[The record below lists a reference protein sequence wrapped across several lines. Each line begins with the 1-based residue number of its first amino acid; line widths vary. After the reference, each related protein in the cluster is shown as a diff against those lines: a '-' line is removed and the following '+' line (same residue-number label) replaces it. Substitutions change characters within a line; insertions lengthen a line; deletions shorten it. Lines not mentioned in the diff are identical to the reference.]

1 MDRTLSDSVG
11 TKSQM
16 FKGFRSAMQLLG
28 VMVALAALPFD
39 VPFAVIGPAG
49 AAGER
54 SNPESQPKSEGRAA
68 HTVPV
73 TSEPITLHFERHD
86 LDRIGKLV
94 YMGGLEIK
102 STDKR
107 FGGLSGLKISPDG
120 RSLLAVTDRGHW
132 VGATLDYQNGRL
144 TAVRS
149 LLIAPLLGPDGQDLL
164 KLTKADA
171 DAEAITEIPGSGLVV
186 SFEGK
191 HRLWHYGAS
200 QADAITGAIS
210 TKRPLALPLP
220 MDVVDAMNALPS
232 NNGIEALT
240 TLQGNVLFA
249 IAEGGFA
256 SDGRTLKG
264 WLIGPGGIRTL
275 AYRTEDDF
283 RPTDMATLPN
293 GDVLVLER
301 RFNLLQGLS
310 TRLRR
315 IDTKTLANALEGD
328 DPIEGELLATLAF
341 PYNID
346 NMEGLAVR
354 RDDAG
359 RTLVYLV
366 SDDNFNP
373 LQRTLLMVFRLDD
386 DAPVAPPVTPETEPA
401 VIIAAGN

>member
-1 MDRTLSDSVG
+1 MFTGFKNALRLFGAVVALTSVSTGTALPETGSDS
-11 TKSQM
+11 
-16 FKGFRSAMQLLG
+16 
-28 VMVALAALPFD
+28 AA
-39 VPFAVIGPAG
+39 A
-49 AAGER
+49 
-54 SNPESQPKSEGRAA
+54 Q
-68 HTVPV
+68 TVSV

-86 LDRIGKLV
+86 LDRVGKLV
-94 YMGGLEIK
+94 YVGGIEIK
-102 STDKR
+102 SKDKR

-120 RSLLAVTDRGHW
+120 RSMLAVTDRGHW
-132 VGATLDYQNGRL
+132 VGATLGYRNGRL
-144 TAVRS
+144 SEVKS

-200 QADAITGAIS
+200 QADAMNGTIN

-275 AYRTEDDF
+275 DYRTEDDF
-283 RPTDMATLPN
+283 RPTDMAALPN
-293 GDVLVLER
+293 GDILVVER

-315 IDTKTLANALEGD
+315 IHWETLEGD
-328 DPIEGELLATLAF
+328 GPIEGELLATLAF

-354 RDDAG
+354 RDEAG
-359 RTLVYLV
+359 RTLVYLM

-373 LQRTLLMVFRLDD
+373 LQRTLLMVFRLDE
-386 DAPVAPPVTPETEPA
+386 DAPLAPTPEPG
-401 VIIAAGN
+401 VILAAGN